1 MHVYVPVYMHAHGI
15 FDDCIEFNDEECE
28 PLQGSQDLQKHF
40 LSEKKDNSS
49 PSFLR
54 QICVDPGGNV
64 KRKKRHEIKGRF
76 HYVSLIKM
84 HRRDVV

>member
-1 MHVYVPVYMHAHGI
+1 MHAYEI
-15 FDDCIEFNDEECE
+15 FD
-28 PLQGSQDLQKHF
+28 DLQKHF

-49 PSFLR
+49 PSSLR
-54 QICVDPGGNV
+54 HLPYLKQICVDPGGSV
-64 KRKKRHEIKGRF
+64 KKNKKKQVHAIKGGFGTGF